1 MTQIT
6 AIESPPERRS
16 LPRAVPAVPRETVQA
31 RLPGGAIYQAPVG
44 APIQVFI
51 QSALADQVL
60 DKAIPIVAALVNGQ
74 LRELT
79 YCLHTDADLVPI
91 PVTSGDG
98 TRIYQRSLSF
108 LLVTAVKE
116 LFPKAKIVIDHSLT
130 AGGLFCTVQDWP
142 PFAPEDLE
150 RIEAHMRQLV
160 EEDVPI
166 TKQRIPLQEAKALF
180 EVQGAQDKVR
190 LLNYRRKQYLTVYV
204 LRQAVDYFYGYMVPS
219 AGYLSWFEL
228 KHYPP
233 GFILRHPLASR
244 PKELMPFKDS
254 PRVAAVFREYGQ
266 WLGLMDVQ
274 SVSGLNRA
282 IESGRIREV
291 ILVAEALHEQR
302 IAEVARDIAQ
312 RRSTVRL
319 ALIAG
324 PSSSGK
330 TTFVKRL
337 AVQLLAN
344 GIRPM
349 VIGMDDYFVEREKT
363 PRAPDGSLDYESL
376 DALDRPLLGE
386 HLLQL
391 MAGQAV
397 AMPHYDFRTG
407 KRQPG
412 RTLTLEPDQII
423 LAEGIHG
430 LNPNLLPDIPTE
442 RIYRVYVSA
451 LTNLNIDYHNR
462 VPTTD
467 TRLLRRLIRDAAY
480 RSYSAQETIERWE
493 SVRWGEGQ
501 NIFPYQEHANVMFN
515 SALAY
520 EMAVL
525 KPFAEPLLRQV
536 EPGTMTYVE
545 AKRLLA
551 FLEWFLP
558 CEPDPVPDNSI
569 LREFIG
575 GSILHDYVP

>member
-1 MTQIT
+1 MPKTEKRQ
-6 AIESPPERRS
+6 
-16 LPRAVPAVPRETVQA
+16 LPQAAPTVPRKTVQV
-31 RLPGGAIYQAPVG
+31 RFPNDAIYEAPVG
-44 APIQVFI
+44 APVEAFVK
-51 QSALADQVL
+51 SAMADGVL
-60 DKAIPIVAALVNGQ
+60 DESMPIVAALVNGQ

-79 YCLHTDADLVPI
+79 HSLETDAGLVPI

-98 TRIYQRSLSF
+98 TRIYQRSLCF

-116 LFPKAKIVIDHSLT
+116 LFPYAKITIDHSLT
-130 AGGLFCTVQDWP
+130 AGGLFCTVQDWK
-142 PFAPEDLE
+142 PFTPHDLTL
-150 RIEAHMRQLV
+150 IEARMREMV
-160 EEDVPI
+160 EEDAAI
-166 TKQRIPLQEAKALF
+166 TKRRIPIAEAIALF
-180 EVQGAQDKVR
+180 EAQGYQDKVR
-190 LLNYRRKQYLTVYV
+190 LLNYRRKNYLTVYV
-204 LRQAVDYFYGYMVPS
+204 LHEMVDYFYGYMVPS
-219 AGYLSWFEL
+219 AGYLQWFDL
-228 KHYPP
+228 KHYPL
-233 GFILRHPLASR
+233 GFILRHPVPSR
-244 PKELMPFKDS
+244 PRTLPPFRDS
-254 PRVAAVFREYGQ
+254 PRLAAVFREYGE
-266 WLGLMDVQ
+266 WLQLMKIQ

-282 IESGRIREV
+282 IENDQIREL

-302 IAEVARDIAQ
+302 MAEIARDIA
-312 RRSTVRL
+312 RRRHEVKL
-319 ALIAG
+319 VLVAG

-344 GIRPM
+344 GIRPV
-349 VIGMDDYFVEREKT
+349 VIGMDDYFVDREKT
-363 PRAPDGSLDYESL
+363 PRTPQGELDYESL
-376 DALDRPLLGE
+376 YALDLPLFNE

-391 MAGQAV
+391 MASQSIT
-397 AMPHYDFRTG
+397 MPLYNFHTG
-407 KRQPG
+407 RREQG
-412 RTLTLEPDQII
+412 MALTLGRDQII

-430 LNPNLLPDIPTE
+430 LNPKLVPDIPTE

-451 LTNLNIDYHNR
+451 LTNLNIDPHNR

-480 RSYSAQETIERWE
+480 RGYSAQETIERWA
-493 SVRWGEGQ
+493 SVRRGEGR
-501 NIFPYQEHANVMFN
+501 NIFPFQEHADAMFN

-520 EMAVL
+520 ELAVL

-558 CEPDPVPDNSI
+558 CKPDPIPDNSI

-575 GSILHDYVP
+575 GSILRDYTP

>member
-1 MTQIT
+1 METQG
-6 AIESPPERRS
+6 RN
-16 LPRAVPAVPRETVQA
+16 LPLAVPATPRETVQA
-31 RLPGGAIYQAPVG
+31 RFPDGTFYQAPIG
-44 APIQVFI
+44 APVEAFVK
-51 QSALADQVL
+51 SALG
-60 DKAIPIVAALVNGQ
+60 DKDTPIVAALVNGQ

-79 YCLHTDADLVPI
+79 YSLKTDADLVPI
-91 PVTSGDG
+91 PVTSSDG

-116 LFPKAKIVIDHSLT
+116 LFPQAKIVVDHSLT
-130 AGGLFCTVQDWP
+130 AGGLFCTVQNWAAFTP
-142 PFAPEDLE
+142 GDLA
-150 RIEAHMRQLV
+150 RIETRMQEIVAQ
-160 EEDVPI
+160 DAPI
-166 TKQRIPLQEAKALF
+166 TKQRIPLEKAIALF
-180 EVQGAQDKVR
+180 QAQGYQEKVR
-190 LLNYRRKQYLTVYV
+190 LLNYRRKDYLTVYV
-204 LRQAVDYFYGYMVPS
+204 LREMVDYFYGYMVPS
-219 AGYLSWFEL
+219 AGYLQQFAL
-228 KHYPP
+228 QHYPP

-244 PKELMPFKDS
+244 PRELLPFRDS
-254 PRVAAVFREYGQ
+254 PRLATVFREYGQ
-266 WLGLMDVQ
+266 WLRLMEVE

-282 IESGRIREV
+282 IEDGRIREL

-302 IAEVARDIAQ
+302 IAGIARDIARQ
-312 RRSTVRL
+312 RGEVKL
-319 ALIAG
+319 VLIAG

-344 GIRPM
+344 GIRPV

-363 PRAPDGSLDYESL
+363 ARTPDGDYDYESL
-376 DALDRPLLGE
+376 YALDLPLFNE

-397 AMPHYDFRTG
+397 ALPHYNFHTG
-407 KRQPG
+407 QRQQG
-412 RTLTLEPDQII
+412 HTLTLDQDQII

-430 LNPNLLPDIPTE
+430 LNPNLVPAIPPQW
-442 RIYRVYVSA
+442 IYRVYVSA
-451 LTNLNIDYHNR
+451 LTTLNIDPHNR

-493 SVRWGEGQ
+493 SVRRGEGR
-501 NIFPYQEHANVMFN
+501 NIFPYQEHADIMFN

-536 EPGTMTYVE
+536 EPGTMTFVE

-558 CEPDPVPDNSI
+558 CQPDPIPDNSI
-569 LREFIG
+569 IREFIG
-575 GSILHDYVP
+575 GSILRDYRP

>member
-1 MTQIT
+1 METQ
-6 AIESPPERRS
+6 ERN
-16 LPRAVPAVPRETVQA
+16 LPLAVPATPRETVQA
-31 RLPGGAIYQAPVG
+31 RFPDGTLYQAPIG
-44 APIQVFI
+44 APVEAFVK
-51 QSALADQVL
+51 SALG
-60 DKAIPIVAALVNGQ
+60 DKDTPIVAALVNGQ
-74 LRELT
+74 LRELA
-79 YCLHTDADLVPI
+79 YSLKTDADLVPI
-91 PVTSGDG
+91 PVTSSDG

-116 LFPKAKIVIDHSLT
+116 LFPQAKIVVDHSLT
-130 AGGLFCTVQDWP
+130 AGGLFCTVQNWT
-142 PFAPEDLE
+142 PFTPGDLA
-150 RIEAHMRQLV
+150 RIETRMQEIVAQ
-160 EEDVPI
+160 DAPI
-166 TKQRIPLQEAKALF
+166 TKQRIPLEKAITLFQAQGYQE
-180 EVQGAQDKVR
+180 KVR
-190 LLNYRRKQYLTVYV
+190 LLNYRRKDYLTVYV
-204 LRQAVDYFYGYMVPS
+204 LREMVDYFYGYMVPS
-219 AGYLSWFEL
+219 AGYLKRFEL
-228 KHYPP
+228 QHYPL
-233 GFILRHPLASR
+233 GFILRHPLPSR
-244 PKELMPFKDS
+244 PRELLPFRDS
-254 PRVAAVFREYGQ
+254 PRLAAVFREYGQ
-266 WLGLMDVQ
+266 WLRLMEVE

-282 IESGRIREV
+282 IEDGRIREL

-302 IAEVARDIAQ
+302 IAEVARDIAHQ
-312 RRSTVRL
+312 RSEVKL
-319 ALIAG
+319 VLIAG

-344 GIRPM
+344 AMRPV

-363 PRAPDGSLDYESL
+363 VRTPDGSYDYESL
-376 DALDRPLLGE
+376 YALDLPLFND

-391 MAGQAV
+391 MGGQAV
-397 AMPHYDFRTG
+397 TLPHYNFHTG
-407 KRQPG
+407 QRQQG
-412 RTLTLEPDQII
+412 HTLTLDQDQII

-430 LNPNLLPDIPTE
+430 LNPNLVPAIPAE

-451 LTNLNIDYHNR
+451 LTNLNIDPHNR

-493 SVRWGEGQ
+493 SVRRGEGR
-501 NIFPYQEHANVMFN
+501 NIFPYQEHADIMFN

-536 EPGTMTYVE
+536 EPGTMTFVE

-558 CEPDPVPDNSI
+558 CRPDPIPDNSI
-569 LREFIG
+569 IREFIG
-575 GSILHDYVP
+575 GSILRDYRP

>member
-1 MTQIT
+1 MGSRTT
-6 AIESPPERRS
+6 TKKSAERRF
-16 LPRAVPAVPRETVQA
+16 LPQAIPATPRKTVQA
-31 RLPGGAIYQAPVG
+31 RLPDGAIYEAPLG
-44 APIQVFI
+44 APIEVFI
-51 QSALADQVL
+51 KSALADQVL
-60 DKAIPIVAALVNGQ
+60 DAATPIVAALVNGQ

-79 YCLHTDADLVPI
+79 YSLQADANLAPI
-91 PVTSGDG
+91 PATSGDG

-116 LFPKAKIVIDHSLT
+116 LFPDAKIVIDHSLT
-130 AGGLFCTVQDWP
+130 AGGLFCTVQGWP
-142 PFAPEDLE
+142 PFAPDDLA
-150 RIEAHMRQLV
+150 RIEAHMRELV
-160 EEDVPI
+160 EEDAPI
-166 TKQRIPLQEAKALF
+166 TKQRIPLQEAKTLF
-180 EVQGAQDKVR
+180 LSQGTQDKVR
-190 LLNYRRKQYLTVYV
+190 LLNYRRKDYLTVYV
-204 LRQAVDYFYGYMVPS
+204 LHEAVDYFYGYMVPS
-219 AGYLSWFEL
+219 AGYLQWFEL

-233 GFILRHPLASR
+233 GFILRHPLPSHPR
-244 PKELMPFKDS
+244 ELFPFRDS
-254 PRVAAVFREYGQ
+254 PRLAAVFREYGQ
-266 WLGLMDVQ
+266 WLCLMDVE
-274 SVSGLNRA
+274 SVSGLNGA

-302 IAEVARDIAQ
+302 IAGVARDIA
-312 RRSTVRL
+312 RRREQVRL
-319 ALIAG
+319 VLIAG

-344 GIRPM
+344 GIRPV

-363 PRAPDGSLDYESL
+363 PLTPEGTYDYESL
-376 DALDRPLLGE
+376 DALDRPLLNE

-391 MAGQAV
+391 MAGQTV
-397 AMPHYDFRTG
+397 TMPHYDFRTG
-407 KRQPG
+407 RRQQG
-412 RTLTLEPDQII
+412 KNLTLGQDQII

-430 LNPNLLPDIPTE
+430 LNPNLVPAIPGE
-442 RIYRVYVSA
+442 RTYRVYVSA

-480 RSYSAQETIERWE
+480 RGYSAQETIERWE
-493 SVRWGEGQ
+493 SVRRGEGQ
-501 NIFPYQEHANVMFN
+501 NIFPYQEHADIMFN

-520 EMAVL
+520 ELAVL

-536 EPGTMTYVE
+536 EPGTMTHVE
-545 AKRLLA
+545 ARRLLA

-558 CEPDPVPDNSI
+558 CQPDPIPDNSI

-575 GSILHDYVP
+575 GSILHDYTP

>member
-1 MTQIT
+1 METT
-6 AIESPPERRS
+6 AKKVKRQP
-16 LPRAVPAVPRETVQA
+16 LPQAVPTTPRETV
-31 RLPGGAIYQAPVG
+31 RVRFPNGALYEAPVG
-44 APIQVFI
+44 APIEVFI
-51 QSALADQVL
+51 KSALADQVL
-60 DKAIPIVAALVNGQ
+60 DEATPIVAALANGR
-74 LRELT
+74 LCELT
-79 YCLHTDADLVPI
+79 YSLKTDANLVPI
-91 PVTSGDG
+91 PVTSSDG

-116 LFPKAKIVIDHSLT
+116 LFPYAKIIIDHSLT
-130 AGGLFCTVQDWP
+130 AGGLFCTVQDWG
-142 PFAPEDLE
+142 PFTPNDLAH
-150 RIEAHMRQLV
+150 IEARMREMVV
-160 EEDVPI
+160 EDAPI
-166 TKQRIPLQEAKALF
+166 TKRRIPIEEAIALF
-180 EVQGAQDKVR
+180 QVQGYQDKVR
-190 LLNYRRKQYLTVYV
+190 LLSYRRKNYLTVYV
-204 LRQAVDYFYGYMVPS
+204 LHEMVDYFYGYMVPS
-219 AGYLSWFEL
+219 AGYLQWFGL

-244 PKELMPFKDS
+244 PQELPPFRDS
-254 PRVAAVFREYGQ
+254 PRLAAVFREYGK
-266 WLGLMDVQ
+266 WLRLMEVG

-282 IESGRIREV
+282 IEDGRIREV

-302 IAEVARDIAQ
+302 IAEIARDIA
-312 RRSTVRL
+312 RRRDEVKL
-319 ALIAG
+319 VLIAG

-344 GIRPM
+344 GIRPV
-349 VIGMDDYFVEREKT
+349 VIGMDDYFVERDKT
-363 PRAPDGSLDYESL
+363 PYTPEGDYDYESIH
-376 DALDRPLLGE
+376 ALDLPLFNE

-391 MAGQAV
+391 MDNQPITL
-397 AMPHYDFRTG
+397 PHYNFHTG
-407 KRQPG
+407 KREQG
-412 RTLTLEPDQII
+412 HTLALGQDQII

-430 LNPNLLPDIPTE
+430 LNPKLVPAIPAE

-451 LTNLNIDYHNR
+451 LTNLNIDPHNR

-480 RSYSAQETIERWE
+480 RSYSAQETIERWK
-493 SVRWGEGQ
+493 SVRRGEGR
-501 NIFPYQEHANVMFN
+501 NIFPYQEHADVTFN

-520 EMAVL
+520 ELAVL

-558 CEPDPVPDNSI
+558 CQPDPIPDNSI

-575 GSILHDYVP
+575 GSILRDYTP